1 MKMFVFL
8 GNPGPEYA
16 ETRHNA
22 GWWMLNRLMGN
33 AVTLKE
39 DNQFKGEVGA
49 GVFWGEKVVLVRPL
63 TFMNSSGESAR
74 AVMDFYKIN
83 PEDVYVFYDEIDVNP
98 GDIKISVGGGAG
110 GHNGIKSMQ
119 QHCGDK
125 FTKIRIGVGR
135 PAPGYTIVNWVLGKI
150 DKVSSDL
157 ILEGFEK
164 FVEAAPN
171 IFTDFNEFVRTMNTK
186 KKEKKSEK

>member
-1 MKMFVFL
+1 L
-8 GNPGPEYA
+8 
-16 ETRHNA
+16 
-22 GWWMLNRLMGN
+22 
-33 AVTLKE
+33 
-39 DNQFKGEVGA
+39 
-49 GVFWGEKVVLVRPL
+49 
-63 TFMNSSGESAR
+63 
-74 AVMDFYKIN
+74 
-83 PEDVYVFYDEIDVNP
+83 
-98 GDIKISVGGGAG
+98 
-110 GHNGIKSMQ
+110 
-119 QHCGDK
+119 GDK

-135 PAPGYTIVNWVLGKI
+135 PAPGYMIVNWVLGKI